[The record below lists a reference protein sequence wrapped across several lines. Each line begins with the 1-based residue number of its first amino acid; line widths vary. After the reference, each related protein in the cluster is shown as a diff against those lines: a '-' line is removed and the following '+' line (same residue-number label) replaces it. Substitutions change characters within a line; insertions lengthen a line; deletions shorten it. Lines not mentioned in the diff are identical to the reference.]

1 MATQPYHSALDVLP
15 DAAPAHKPRPAGLI
29 EGVKAFVGAINDGL
43 EAQHEYKLLTAH
55 GVPTAEAAKA
65 AFRDHP
71 KKD

>member
-1 MATQPYHSALDVLP
+1 MATQSYDSALDFLP
-15 DAAPAHKPRPAGLI
+15 DAAPANKPRPAGLL
-29 EGVKAFVGAINDGL
+29 ESFKAFVGAINDGL

-65 AFRDHP
+65 AFRDHL